1 MQRQEDRHRVIMPRV
16 LAGEPCYQ
24 VAQDE
29 GITGARI
36 LHITTATFKRC
47 YPQYRWRFELG
58 LARMRDLAQTLSGA
72 VSEQKE

>member
-1 MQRQEDRHRVIMPRV
+1 MHRQDDRNQVIMQRV

-24 VAQDE
+24 VAQDY

-47 YPQYRWRFELG
+47 YPQYRWRFDLG
-58 LARMRDLAQTLSGA
+58 LARMRDLAQTPPGA
-72 VSEQKE
+72 VSAQKE